1 MSFRFGIEIEF
12 LLGSLTTQ
20 NTSQG
25 ALLKEVKDRLRE
37 AGIKSTASKCNDHSE
52 ERYKTWS
59 ITTEVTVLGEPS
71 QHLRTYLK
79 SSSSLFPQDC
89 FIPYVLCRSQ
99 YEPLFTSV
107 LL

>member
-1 MSFRFGIEIEF
+1 
-12 LLGSLTTQ
+12 
-20 NTSQG
+20 
-25 ALLKEVKDRLRE
+25 
-37 AGIKSTASKCNDHSE
+37 
-52 ERYKTWS
+52 
-59 ITTEVTVLGEPS
+59 VTVLGEPS

-89 FIPYVLCRSQ
+89 FIPYVRCRSQ